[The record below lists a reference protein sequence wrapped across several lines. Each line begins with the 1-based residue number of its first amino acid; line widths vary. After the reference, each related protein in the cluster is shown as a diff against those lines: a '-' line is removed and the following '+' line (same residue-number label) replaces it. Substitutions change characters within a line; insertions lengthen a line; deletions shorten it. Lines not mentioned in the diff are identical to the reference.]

1 MKNSELWRALG
12 RNTIISMVLFGALL
26 GLLWLAEM
34 IFPSMTLLKW
44 HDKWHDPAWV
54 VGIPASIIGVA
65 YILTIRDPHNYTG
78 FYAGIIMSI
87 LLGIQ
92 FILQGGYDSA
102 FLFFLVFIPFQMMSI
117 YKWSRNKEEGGA
129 SFEPKFLDTPRL
141 VMSIAMLVIITAG
154 DYVLSTFALMHDGLT
169 DNMPVKILNG
179 LLISSSFLA
188 NYWLIYRKTDSWIY
202 WFIYSVAGIGLFIIL
217 GNVFS
222 IVLFTFFLV
231 INSMAGLAWIKGTS
245 KENLNWVKIEPA
257 QLMDFLLAKMGGMA
271 KSSVKQLLGQRR
283 VKVGNAIQT
292 RHDFALKKGDVV
304 TVSSGRG
311 NSQLTHPKLKI
322 VYEDDDLIVVN
333 KQPGLLTVA
342 ATPGSSETTAY
353 SILRAYVKKQ
363 NARAGIYVVHRL
375 DRETSGLLVFA
386 RSEELQHYMREYWRE
401 LVTERTYIA
410 LAEGVLKPAEGKITT
425 WLTEDKRNAV
435 VYSSPVDDGGDIAI
449 TNYKT
454 LRSSADGQYSLVE
467 LHLET
472 GRTNQIRVHLAS
484 KGCPVVGDRK
494 YGHGN
499 EYSPI
504 DRLCLHA
511 KVLAFIHPVTE
522 KTVRFESPVPKEFN
536 RVLV

>member
-1 MKNSELWRALG
+1 MIKRKQD
-12 RNTIISMVLFGALL
+12 TVL
-26 GLLWLAEM
+26 
-34 IFPSMTLLKW
+34 K
-44 HDKWHDPAWV
+44 
-54 VGIPASIIGVA
+54 VA
-65 YILTIRDPHNYTG
+65 
-78 FYAGIIMSI
+78 
-87 LLGIQ
+87 
-92 FILQGGYDSA
+92 
-102 FLFFLVFIPFQMMSI
+102 
-117 YKWSRNKEEGGA
+117 EGG
-129 SFEPKFLDTPRL
+129 
-141 VMSIAMLVIITAG
+141 
-154 DYVLSTFALMHDGLT
+154 
-169 DNMPVKILNG
+169 
-179 LLISSSFLA
+179 
-188 NYWLIYRKTDSWIY
+188 
-202 WFIYSVAGIGLFIIL
+202 
-217 GNVFS
+217 
-222 IVLFTFFLV
+222 
-231 INSMAGLAWIKGTS
+231 
-245 KENLNWVKIEPA
+245 
-257 QLMDFLLAKMGGMA
+257 QLMDFLMAKMGGMA
-271 KSSVKQLLGQRR
+271 RSSVKQLLGQRR

-292 RHDFALKKGDVV
+292 RHDFMLKAGDIV

-311 NSQLTHPKLKI
+311 NSQLTHPKLRI

-386 RSEELQHYMREYWRE
+386 RSEELQHYMRQYWRE

-410 LAEGVLKPAEGKITT
+410 LTEGVLSPREGKITT

-454 LRSSADGQYSLVE
+454 LKTTTTPPHPSPQGRESGSRHFSSLEGRSGGVTYSLVE

-499 EYSPI
+499 ESSPI

>member
-1 MKNSELWRALG
+1 ME
-12 RNTIISMVLFGALL
+12 
-26 GLLWLAEM
+26 
-34 IFPSMTLLKW
+34 
-44 HDKWHDPAWV
+44 
-54 VGIPASIIGVA
+54 
-65 YILTIRDPHNYTG
+65 
-78 FYAGIIMSI
+78 
-87 LLGIQ
+87 
-92 FILQGGYDSA
+92 
-102 FLFFLVFIPFQMMSI
+102 FLI
-117 YKWSRNKEEGGA
+117 
-129 SFEPKFLDTPRL
+129 
-141 VMSIAMLVIITAG
+141 
-154 DYVLSTFALMHDGLT
+154 
-169 DNMPVKILNG
+169 
-179 LLISSSFLA
+179 
-188 NYWLIYRKTDSWIY
+188 
-202 WFIYSVAGIGLFIIL
+202 
-217 GNVFS
+217 
-222 IVLFTFFLV
+222 
-231 INSMAGLAWIKGTS
+231 
-245 KENLNWVKIEPA
+245 
-257 QLMDFLLAKMGGMA
+257 AKMGGMT

-283 VKVGNAIQT
+283 VKVGNVVQT
-292 RHDFALKKGDVV
+292 RHDFALKAGDVV

-342 ATPGSSETTAY
+342 ATPGSSETTVM

-386 RSEELQHYMREYWRE
+386 RSEELQHYMRQYWRE

-410 LAEGVLKPAEGKITT
+410 LAEGILEPREGKITT

-449 TNYKT
+449 TNYKV
-454 LRSSADGQYSLVE
+454 LRTAKGDGLEAKGYSLVE

-499 EYSPI
+499 ESSPI

-511 KVLAFIHPVTE
+511 KVLEFIHPVTE
-522 KTVRFESPVPKEFN
+522 KKVRFESPVPKEFN
-536 RVLV
+536 RVLQ

>member
-1 MKNSELWRALG
+1 MIKRKQD
-12 RNTIISMVLFGALL
+12 TVL
-26 GLLWLAEM
+26 
-34 IFPSMTLLKW
+34 K
-44 HDKWHDPAWV
+44 
-54 VGIPASIIGVA
+54 VA
-65 YILTIRDPHNYTG
+65 D
-78 FYAGIIMSI
+78 
-87 LLGIQ
+87 
-92 FILQGGYDSA
+92 GG
-102 FLFFLVFIPFQMMSI
+102 
-117 YKWSRNKEEGGA
+117 
-129 SFEPKFLDTPRL
+129 
-141 VMSIAMLVIITAG
+141 
-154 DYVLSTFALMHDGLT
+154 
-169 DNMPVKILNG
+169 
-179 LLISSSFLA
+179 
-188 NYWLIYRKTDSWIY
+188 
-202 WFIYSVAGIGLFIIL
+202 
-217 GNVFS
+217 
-222 IVLFTFFLV
+222 
-231 INSMAGLAWIKGTS
+231 
-245 KENLNWVKIEPA
+245 
-257 QLMDFLLAKMGGMA
+257 QLMDFLMAKMGGMA
-271 KSSVKQLLGQRR
+271 RSSVKQLLGQRR

-292 RHDFALKKGDVV
+292 RHDFMLKAGDIV

-311 NSQLTHPKLKI
+311 NSQLTHPKLRI

-386 RSEELQHYMREYWRE
+386 RSEELQHYMRQYWRE

-410 LAEGVLKPAEGKITT
+410 LAEGVLSPREGKITT

-449 TNYKT
+449 TNYKVLKT
-454 LRSSADGQYSLVE
+454 TTTPPHPSPQGRESGSRHFSSLEGRSGGVTYSLVE

-499 EYSPI
+499 ESSPI

-522 KTVRFESPVPKEFN
+522 KTIRFESPVPKEFN

>member
-1 MKNSELWRALG
+1 MIKRKQD
-12 RNTIISMVLFGALL
+12 TVL
-26 GLLWLAEM
+26 
-34 IFPSMTLLKW
+34 K
-44 HDKWHDPAWV
+44 
-54 VGIPASIIGVA
+54 VA
-65 YILTIRDPHNYTG
+65 
-78 FYAGIIMSI
+78 
-87 LLGIQ
+87 
-92 FILQGGYDSA
+92 
-102 FLFFLVFIPFQMMSI
+102 
-117 YKWSRNKEEGGA
+117 EGG
-129 SFEPKFLDTPRL
+129 
-141 VMSIAMLVIITAG
+141 
-154 DYVLSTFALMHDGLT
+154 
-169 DNMPVKILNG
+169 
-179 LLISSSFLA
+179 
-188 NYWLIYRKTDSWIY
+188 
-202 WFIYSVAGIGLFIIL
+202 
-217 GNVFS
+217 
-222 IVLFTFFLV
+222 
-231 INSMAGLAWIKGTS
+231 
-245 KENLNWVKIEPA
+245 
-257 QLMDFLLAKMGGMA
+257 QLMDFLMAKMGGMA
-271 KSSVKQLLGQRR
+271 RSSVKQLLGQRR

-292 RHDFALKKGDVV
+292 RHDFMLKAGDIV

-311 NSQLTHPKLKI
+311 NSQLTHPKLRI

-386 RSEELQHYMREYWRE
+386 RSEDLQHYMRQYWRE

-410 LAEGVLKPAEGKITT
+410 LTEGVLSPREGKITT

-454 LRSSADGQYSLVE
+454 LKATTTPPHPSPQGRESGSRHISSLEGRSGGVTYSLVE

-499 EYSPI
+499 ESSPI

-522 KTVRFESPVPKEFN
+522 QTVRFESPVPKEFS

>member
-1 MKNSELWRALG
+1 MIKRKQD
-12 RNTIISMVLFGALL
+12 TVLKV
-26 GLLWLAEM
+26 AEEA
-34 IFPSMTLLKW
+34 P
-44 HDKWHDPAWV
+44 
-54 VGIPASIIGVA
+54 
-65 YILTIRDPHNYTG
+65 
-78 FYAGIIMSI
+78 
-87 LLGIQ
+87 
-92 FILQGGYDSA
+92 
-102 FLFFLVFIPFQMMSI
+102 
-117 YKWSRNKEEGGA
+117 
-129 SFEPKFLDTPRL
+129 
-141 VMSIAMLVIITAG
+141 
-154 DYVLSTFALMHDGLT
+154 
-169 DNMPVKILNG
+169 
-179 LLISSSFLA
+179 
-188 NYWLIYRKTDSWIY
+188 
-202 WFIYSVAGIGLFIIL
+202 
-217 GNVFS
+217 
-222 IVLFTFFLV
+222 
-231 INSMAGLAWIKGTS
+231 
-245 KENLNWVKIEPA
+245 
-257 QLMDFLLAKMGGMA
+257 LMDFLIAKMGGMT

-283 VKVGNAIQT
+283 VKVGNAVQT
-292 RHDFALKKGDVV
+292 HHDFALNAGDVV

-311 NSQLTHPKLKI
+311 NSQLNHPKLKI

-353 SILRAYVKKQ
+353 SILRAYVKRQ
-363 NARAGIYVVHRL
+363 NARAGIFVVHRL

-386 RSEELQHYMREYWRE
+386 RSQELQHYMREYWRE

-410 LAEGVLKPAEGKITT
+410 LAEGVLEPREGKITT

-454 LRSSADGQYSLVE
+454 LRVSQMTNDQLPMTNKCYSLVE

-499 EYSPI
+499 ESSPI

-511 KVLAFIHPVTE
+511 KVLAFIHPATE

-536 RVLV
+536 RPLL

>member
-1 MKNSELWRALG
+1 MSKRKAD
-12 RNTIISMVLFGALL
+12 TVLR
-26 GLLWLAEM
+26 
-34 IFPSMTLLKW
+34 
-44 HDKWHDPAWV
+44 
-54 VGIPASIIGVA
+54 VA
-65 YILTIRDPHNYTG
+65 
-78 FYAGIIMSI
+78 
-87 LLGIQ
+87 
-92 FILQGGYDSA
+92 
-102 FLFFLVFIPFQMMSI
+102 
-117 YKWSRNKEEGGA
+117 
-129 SFEPKFLDTPRL
+129 
-141 VMSIAMLVIITAG
+141 
-154 DYVLSTFALMHDGLT
+154 
-169 DNMPVKILNG
+169 
-179 LLISSSFLA
+179 
-188 NYWLIYRKTDSWIY
+188 
-202 WFIYSVAGIGLFIIL
+202 
-217 GNVFS
+217 
-222 IVLFTFFLV
+222 
-231 INSMAGLAWIKGTS
+231 
-245 KENLNWVKIEPA
+245 EPA
-257 QLMDFLLAKMGGMA
+257 QLMDFLIAKMGGMA
-271 KSSVKQLLGQRR
+271 RSSVKQLLGQRR

-292 RHDFALKKGDVV
+292 RHDFPLKAGDIV

-311 NSQLTHPKLKI
+311 NSQLTHPKLRI

-342 ATPGSSETTAY
+342 ATSGSSETTAY

-386 RSEELQHYMREYWRE
+386 RSEELQHYMRQYWRE

-410 LAEGVLKPAEGKITT
+410 VAEGVLEPQEGKITT

-435 VYSSPVDDGGDIAI
+435 VYSSPMDDGGDIAI

-454 LRSSADGQYSLVE
+454 LRVASNPLTPQYSLVE

-499 EYSPI
+499 ETSPI

-536 RVLV
+536 RFFM

>member
-1 MKNSELWRALG
+1 MIKRKQD
-12 RNTIISMVLFGALL
+12 TVL
-26 GLLWLAEM
+26 
-34 IFPSMTLLKW
+34 K
-44 HDKWHDPAWV
+44 
-54 VGIPASIIGVA
+54 VA
-65 YILTIRDPHNYTG
+65 D
-78 FYAGIIMSI
+78 
-87 LLGIQ
+87 
-92 FILQGGYDSA
+92 GG
-102 FLFFLVFIPFQMMSI
+102 
-117 YKWSRNKEEGGA
+117 
-129 SFEPKFLDTPRL
+129 
-141 VMSIAMLVIITAG
+141 
-154 DYVLSTFALMHDGLT
+154 
-169 DNMPVKILNG
+169 
-179 LLISSSFLA
+179 
-188 NYWLIYRKTDSWIY
+188 
-202 WFIYSVAGIGLFIIL
+202 
-217 GNVFS
+217 
-222 IVLFTFFLV
+222 
-231 INSMAGLAWIKGTS
+231 
-245 KENLNWVKIEPA
+245 
-257 QLMDFLLAKMGGMA
+257 QLMDFLMAKMGGMA
-271 KSSVKQLLGQRR
+271 RSSVKQLLGQRR

-292 RHDFALKKGDVV
+292 RHDFLLKAGDVV

-311 NSQLTHPKLKI
+311 NSQLTHPKLRI

-386 RSEELQHYMREYWRE
+386 RSEELQHYMRQYWRE

-410 LAEGVLKPAEGKITT
+410 LAEGVLEPREGKITT

-454 LRSSADGQYSLVE
+454 LKTSTTPPQPSPQGRESGNKPITSHEGRSGGVVNSLVE

-499 EYSPI
+499 ESSPI

-536 RVLV
+536 RLLV

>member
-1 MKNSELWRALG
+1 MIKRKQD
-12 RNTIISMVLFGALL
+12 TVL
-26 GLLWLAEM
+26 
-34 IFPSMTLLKW
+34 K
-44 HDKWHDPAWV
+44 
-54 VGIPASIIGVA
+54 VA
-65 YILTIRDPHNYTG
+65 
-78 FYAGIIMSI
+78 
-87 LLGIQ
+87 
-92 FILQGGYDSA
+92 
-102 FLFFLVFIPFQMMSI
+102 
-117 YKWSRNKEEGGA
+117 EGG
-129 SFEPKFLDTPRL
+129 
-141 VMSIAMLVIITAG
+141 
-154 DYVLSTFALMHDGLT
+154 
-169 DNMPVKILNG
+169 
-179 LLISSSFLA
+179 
-188 NYWLIYRKTDSWIY
+188 
-202 WFIYSVAGIGLFIIL
+202 
-217 GNVFS
+217 
-222 IVLFTFFLV
+222 
-231 INSMAGLAWIKGTS
+231 
-245 KENLNWVKIEPA
+245 
-257 QLMDFLLAKMGGMA
+257 QLMDFLMAKMGGMA
-271 KSSVKQLLGQRR
+271 RSSVKQLLGQRR

-292 RHDFALKKGDVV
+292 RHDFMLKAGDIV

-311 NSQLTHPKLKI
+311 NSQLTHPKLRI

-386 RSEELQHYMREYWRE
+386 RSEELQHYMRQYWRE

-410 LAEGVLKPAEGKITT
+410 LTEGVLSPREGKITT

-454 LRSSADGQYSLVE
+454 LKTTTTPPHPSPQGRESGSRHFSSLEGRSGGVTYSLVE

-499 EYSPI
+499 ESSPI

-522 KTVRFESPVPKEFN
+522 KTIRFESPVPKEFS

>member
-1 MKNSELWRALG
+1 ME
-12 RNTIISMVLFGALL
+12 F
-26 GLLWLAEM
+26 
-34 IFPSMTLLKW
+34 
-44 HDKWHDPAWV
+44 
-54 VGIPASIIGVA
+54 
-65 YILTIRDPHNYTG
+65 
-78 FYAGIIMSI
+78 
-87 LLGIQ
+87 
-92 FILQGGYDSA
+92 
-102 FLFFLVFIPFQMMSI
+102 
-117 YKWSRNKEEGGA
+117 
-129 SFEPKFLDTPRL
+129 
-141 VMSIAMLVIITAG
+141 
-154 DYVLSTFALMHDGLT
+154 
-169 DNMPVKILNG
+169 
-179 LLISSSFLA
+179 LIS
-188 NYWLIYRKTDSWIY
+188 
-202 WFIYSVAGIGLFIIL
+202 
-217 GNVFS
+217 
-222 IVLFTFFLV
+222 
-231 INSMAGLAWIKGTS
+231 
-245 KENLNWVKIEPA
+245 
-257 QLMDFLLAKMGGMA
+257 KMGGMA

-283 VKVGNAIQT
+283 VKVGNVVQT
-292 RHDFALKKGDVV
+292 RHDFALKAGDIV
-304 TVSSGRG
+304 TISSGRG

-386 RSEELQHYMREYWRE
+386 RSEELQHYMRQYWRE

-410 LAEGVLKPAEGKITT
+410 LAEGILEPREGKITT

-449 TNYKT
+449 TNYKV
-454 LRSSADGQYSLVE
+454 LRTAKGDGLEAKGYSLVE

-499 EYSPI
+499 EFSPI

-511 KVLAFIHPVTE
+511 KVLEFIHPVTE
-522 KTVRFESPVPKEFN
+522 KKVRFESPVPKEFN
-536 RVLV
+536 RVLQ

>member
-1 MKNSELWRALG
+1 MIKRKQD
-12 RNTIISMVLFGALL
+12 TI
-26 GLLWLAEM
+26 
-34 IFPSMTLLKW
+34 LK
-44 HDKWHDPAWV
+44 V
-54 VGIPASIIGVA
+54 
-65 YILTIRDPHNYTG
+65 T
-78 FYAGIIMSI
+78 
-87 LLGIQ
+87 
-92 FILQGGYDSA
+92 
-102 FLFFLVFIPFQMMSI
+102 
-117 YKWSRNKEEGGA
+117 
-129 SFEPKFLDTPRL
+129 
-141 VMSIAMLVIITAG
+141 
-154 DYVLSTFALMHDGLT
+154 
-169 DNMPVKILNG
+169 
-179 LLISSSFLA
+179 
-188 NYWLIYRKTDSWIY
+188 
-202 WFIYSVAGIGLFIIL
+202 
-217 GNVFS
+217 
-222 IVLFTFFLV
+222 
-231 INSMAGLAWIKGTS
+231 
-245 KENLNWVKIEPA
+245 EPA
-257 QLMDFLLAKMGGMA
+257 PLMDFLIAKMGGMA
-271 KSSVKQLLGQRR
+271 RSSVKQLLCQRR
-283 VKVGNAIQT
+283 VKVGNVVQT
-292 RHDFALKKGDVV
+292 RHDFALNSGDVV

-342 ATPGSSETTAY
+342 TTPGSKETTVM

-363 NARAGIYVVHRL
+363 NARANIYVVHRL

-410 LAEGVLKPAEGKITT
+410 LAEGVLEPREGKITT

-449 TNYKT
+449 TNYKV
-454 LRSSADGQYSLVE
+454 LRTTPPLSGEGREGASYSLVE

-536 RVLV
+536 RVLL

>member
-1 MKNSELWRALG
+1 MIKRKAD
-12 RNTIISMVLFGALL
+12 TILKV
-26 GLLWLAEM
+26 AEDGPLM
-34 IFPSMTLLKW
+34 E
-44 HDKWHDPAWV
+44 
-54 VGIPASIIGVA
+54 
-65 YILTIRDPHNYTG
+65 
-78 FYAGIIMSI
+78 
-87 LLGIQ
+87 
-92 FILQGGYDSA
+92 
-102 FLFFLVFIPFQMMSI
+102 FLI
-117 YKWSRNKEEGGA
+117 
-129 SFEPKFLDTPRL
+129 
-141 VMSIAMLVIITAG
+141 
-154 DYVLSTFALMHDGLT
+154 
-169 DNMPVKILNG
+169 
-179 LLISSSFLA
+179 
-188 NYWLIYRKTDSWIY
+188 
-202 WFIYSVAGIGLFIIL
+202 
-217 GNVFS
+217 
-222 IVLFTFFLV
+222 
-231 INSMAGLAWIKGTS
+231 
-245 KENLNWVKIEPA
+245 
-257 QLMDFLLAKMGGMA
+257 AKMGGMA
-271 KSSVKQLLGQRR
+271 RASVKQLLGQRR

-292 RHDFALKKGDVV
+292 RHDFMLKSGDVV

-333 KQPGLLTVA
+333 KQPGLLTVT

-363 NARAGIYVVHRL
+363 NARAGVYVVHRL

-410 LAEGVLKPAEGKITT
+410 LAEGVLNPREGQIKT
-425 WLTEDKRNAV
+425 WFTEDKRNAM
-435 VYSSPVDDGGDIAI
+435 VYSSPVDDGGDLAI

-454 LRSSADGQYSLVE
+454 LRTSADSEYSLVE

-499 EYSPI
+499 ESSPI

-536 RVLV
+536 RVVI

>member
-1 MKNSELWRALG
+1 MIKRKQD
-12 RNTIISMVLFGALL
+12 TVL
-26 GLLWLAEM
+26 
-34 IFPSMTLLKW
+34 K
-44 HDKWHDPAWV
+44 
-54 VGIPASIIGVA
+54 VA
-65 YILTIRDPHNYTG
+65 
-78 FYAGIIMSI
+78 
-87 LLGIQ
+87 
-92 FILQGGYDSA
+92 
-102 FLFFLVFIPFQMMSI
+102 
-117 YKWSRNKEEGGA
+117 
-129 SFEPKFLDTPRL
+129 
-141 VMSIAMLVIITAG
+141 
-154 DYVLSTFALMHDGLT
+154 
-169 DNMPVKILNG
+169 
-179 LLISSSFLA
+179 
-188 NYWLIYRKTDSWIY
+188 
-202 WFIYSVAGIGLFIIL
+202 
-217 GNVFS
+217 
-222 IVLFTFFLV
+222 
-231 INSMAGLAWIKGTS
+231 
-245 KENLNWVKIEPA
+245 EPA
-257 QLMDFLLAKMGGMA
+257 QLMDFLMAKMGGMA

-283 VKVGNAIQT
+283 VKVGNAVQT
-292 RHDFALKKGDVV
+292 RHDFSLHVGDVV
-304 TVSSGRG
+304 TISSGRG

-342 ATPGSSETTAY
+342 TTSGSKETTVM

-363 NARAGIYVVHRL
+363 NARANIYVVHRL

-386 RSEELQHYMREYWRE
+386 RSEELQHYMREYWRD

-410 LAEGVLKPAEGKITT
+410 LTEGVLEPREGKITT

-449 TNYKT
+449 TNYKV
-454 LRSSADGQYSLVE
+454 LRTTPPLSGEGREGAYSLVE

-499 EYSPI
+499 ESSPI

-536 RVLV
+536 RVLQ

>member
-1 MKNSELWRALG
+1 MIKRKQD
-12 RNTIISMVLFGALL
+12 TVL
-26 GLLWLAEM
+26 
-34 IFPSMTLLKW
+34 K
-44 HDKWHDPAWV
+44 
-54 VGIPASIIGVA
+54 VA
-65 YILTIRDPHNYTG
+65 D
-78 FYAGIIMSI
+78 
-87 LLGIQ
+87 
-92 FILQGGYDSA
+92 GG
-102 FLFFLVFIPFQMMSI
+102 
-117 YKWSRNKEEGGA
+117 
-129 SFEPKFLDTPRL
+129 
-141 VMSIAMLVIITAG
+141 
-154 DYVLSTFALMHDGLT
+154 
-169 DNMPVKILNG
+169 
-179 LLISSSFLA
+179 
-188 NYWLIYRKTDSWIY
+188 
-202 WFIYSVAGIGLFIIL
+202 
-217 GNVFS
+217 
-222 IVLFTFFLV
+222 
-231 INSMAGLAWIKGTS
+231 
-245 KENLNWVKIEPA
+245 
-257 QLMDFLLAKMGGMA
+257 QLMDFLMAKMGGMA
-271 KSSVKQLLGQRR
+271 RSSVKQLLGQRR

-292 RHDFALKKGDVV
+292 RHDFMLKAGDIV

-311 NSQLTHPKLKI
+311 NSQLTHPKLRI

-386 RSEELQHYMREYWRE
+386 RSEELQHYMRQYWRE

-410 LAEGVLKPAEGKITT
+410 LTEGVLSPREGKITT

-454 LRSSADGQYSLVE
+454 LKTTTTPPHPSPQGRESGSRHFSSLEGRLGGVTYSLVE

-499 EYSPI
+499 ESSPI

-522 KTVRFESPVPKEFN
+522 KTIRFESPVPKEFN

>member
-1 MKNSELWRALG
+1 
-12 RNTIISMVLFGALL
+12 
-26 GLLWLAEM
+26 
-34 IFPSMTLLKW
+34 
-44 HDKWHDPAWV
+44 
-54 VGIPASIIGVA
+54 
-65 YILTIRDPHNYTG
+65 
-78 FYAGIIMSI
+78 
-87 LLGIQ
+87 
-92 FILQGGYDSA
+92 
-102 FLFFLVFIPFQMMSI
+102 
-117 YKWSRNKEEGGA
+117 
-129 SFEPKFLDTPRL
+129 
-141 VMSIAMLVIITAG
+141 
-154 DYVLSTFALMHDGLT
+154 
-169 DNMPVKILNG
+169 
-179 LLISSSFLA
+179 
-188 NYWLIYRKTDSWIY
+188 
-202 WFIYSVAGIGLFIIL
+202 
-217 GNVFS
+217 
-222 IVLFTFFLV
+222 
-231 INSMAGLAWIKGTS
+231 
-245 KENLNWVKIEPA
+245 
-257 QLMDFLLAKMGGMA
+257 MGGMA

-283 VKVGNAIQT
+283 VKVGNVVQT
-292 RHDFALKKGDVV
+292 RHDFALKAGDIV

-386 RSEELQHYMREYWRE
+386 RSEELQHYMRQYWRE

-410 LAEGVLKPAEGKITT
+410 LAEGILEPREGKITT

-449 TNYKT
+449 TNYKVLKT
-454 LRSSADGQYSLVE
+454 SNSGTSLNSPYLQIVPSGKELSTINYQLVE

-499 EYSPI
+499 ESSPI

-511 KVLAFIHPVTE
+511 KVLEFIHPVTE
-522 KTVRFESPVPKEFN
+522 KKVRFESPVPKEFN
-536 RVLV
+536 RVLQ

>member
-1 MKNSELWRALG
+1 MIKRKQD
-12 RNTIISMVLFGALL
+12 TVLKV
-26 GLLWLAEM
+26 
-34 IFPSMTLLKW
+34 T
-44 HDKWHDPAWV
+44 
-54 VGIPASIIGVA
+54 
-65 YILTIRDPHNYTG
+65 
-78 FYAGIIMSI
+78 
-87 LLGIQ
+87 
-92 FILQGGYDSA
+92 
-102 FLFFLVFIPFQMMSI
+102 
-117 YKWSRNKEEGGA
+117 
-129 SFEPKFLDTPRL
+129 
-141 VMSIAMLVIITAG
+141 
-154 DYVLSTFALMHDGLT
+154 
-169 DNMPVKILNG
+169 
-179 LLISSSFLA
+179 
-188 NYWLIYRKTDSWIY
+188 
-202 WFIYSVAGIGLFIIL
+202 
-217 GNVFS
+217 
-222 IVLFTFFLV
+222 
-231 INSMAGLAWIKGTS
+231 
-245 KENLNWVKIEPA
+245 EPA
-257 QLMDFLLAKMGGMA
+257 QLMDFLMAKMGGMA

-283 VKVGNAIQT
+283 VKVGNAVQT
-292 RHDFALKKGDVV
+292 RHDFALHTGDVV

-342 ATPGSSETTAY
+342 TAPGSKETTVM

-363 NARAGIYVVHRL
+363 NARANIYVVHRL

-410 LAEGVLKPAEGKITT
+410 LTEGVLEPREGKITT

-449 TNYKT
+449 TNYKV
-454 LRSSADGQYSLVE
+454 LRTTPPPYGGGREGAYSLVE

-499 EYSPI
+499 ESSPI

-536 RVLV
+536 RVLQ

>member
-1 MKNSELWRALG
+1 MIKRKADTILKVSEQ
-12 RNTIISMVLFGALL
+12 V
-26 GLLWLAEM
+26 
-34 IFPSMTLLKW
+34 
-44 HDKWHDPAWV
+44 
-54 VGIPASIIGVA
+54 
-65 YILTIRDPHNYTG
+65 
-78 FYAGIIMSI
+78 
-87 LLGIQ
+87 
-92 FILQGGYDSA
+92 
-102 FLFFLVFIPFQMMSI
+102 
-117 YKWSRNKEEGGA
+117 
-129 SFEPKFLDTPRL
+129 
-141 VMSIAMLVIITAG
+141 
-154 DYVLSTFALMHDGLT
+154 ALMEF
-169 DNMPVKILNG
+169 
-179 LLISSSFLA
+179 LIS
-188 NYWLIYRKTDSWIY
+188 
-202 WFIYSVAGIGLFIIL
+202 
-217 GNVFS
+217 
-222 IVLFTFFLV
+222 
-231 INSMAGLAWIKGTS
+231 
-245 KENLNWVKIEPA
+245 
-257 QLMDFLLAKMGGMA
+257 KMGGMA

-283 VKVGNAIQT
+283 VKVGNVVQT
-292 RHDFALKKGDVV
+292 RHDFALKAGDIV

-386 RSEELQHYMREYWRE
+386 RSEELQHYMRQYWRE

-410 LAEGVLKPAEGKITT
+410 LAEGILEPREGKITT

-449 TNYKT
+449 TNYKVLKT
-454 LRSSADGQYSLVE
+454 SNYGTSLNSQLSTINYQLVE

-499 EYSPI
+499 ESSPI

-511 KVLAFIHPVTE
+511 KVLEFIHPVTE
-522 KTVRFESPVPKEFN
+522 KKVRFESPVPKEFN
-536 RVLV
+536 RVLQ

>member
-1 MKNSELWRALG
+1 MIKRKQD
-12 RNTIISMVLFGALL
+12 TVL
-26 GLLWLAEM
+26 
-34 IFPSMTLLKW
+34 K
-44 HDKWHDPAWV
+44 
-54 VGIPASIIGVA
+54 VA
-65 YILTIRDPHNYTG
+65 
-78 FYAGIIMSI
+78 
-87 LLGIQ
+87 
-92 FILQGGYDSA
+92 
-102 FLFFLVFIPFQMMSI
+102 
-117 YKWSRNKEEGGA
+117 EGG
-129 SFEPKFLDTPRL
+129 
-141 VMSIAMLVIITAG
+141 
-154 DYVLSTFALMHDGLT
+154 
-169 DNMPVKILNG
+169 
-179 LLISSSFLA
+179 
-188 NYWLIYRKTDSWIY
+188 
-202 WFIYSVAGIGLFIIL
+202 
-217 GNVFS
+217 
-222 IVLFTFFLV
+222 
-231 INSMAGLAWIKGTS
+231 
-245 KENLNWVKIEPA
+245 
-257 QLMDFLLAKMGGMA
+257 QLMDFLMAKMGGMA
-271 KSSVKQLLGQRR
+271 RSSVKQLLGQRR

-292 RHDFALKKGDVV
+292 RHDFMLKAGDIV

-311 NSQLTHPKLKI
+311 NSQLTHPKLRI

-375 DRETSGLLVFA
+375 DRETSGLVVFA
-386 RSEELQHYMREYWRE
+386 RSEELQHYMRQYWRE

-410 LAEGVLKPAEGKITT
+410 LTEGVLSPREGKITT

-449 TNYKT
+449 TNYKVLKT
-454 LRSSADGQYSLVE
+454 TTTPPHPSPQGRESGSRHFSSLEGRSGGVTYSLVE

-499 EYSPI
+499 ESSPI

-522 KTVRFESPVPKEFN
+522 KTIRFESPVPKEFS

>member
-1 MKNSELWRALG
+1 MIKRKQD
-12 RNTIISMVLFGALL
+12 TVL
-26 GLLWLAEM
+26 
-34 IFPSMTLLKW
+34 K
-44 HDKWHDPAWV
+44 
-54 VGIPASIIGVA
+54 VA
-65 YILTIRDPHNYTG
+65 D
-78 FYAGIIMSI
+78 
-87 LLGIQ
+87 
-92 FILQGGYDSA
+92 GG
-102 FLFFLVFIPFQMMSI
+102 
-117 YKWSRNKEEGGA
+117 
-129 SFEPKFLDTPRL
+129 
-141 VMSIAMLVIITAG
+141 
-154 DYVLSTFALMHDGLT
+154 
-169 DNMPVKILNG
+169 
-179 LLISSSFLA
+179 
-188 NYWLIYRKTDSWIY
+188 
-202 WFIYSVAGIGLFIIL
+202 
-217 GNVFS
+217 
-222 IVLFTFFLV
+222 
-231 INSMAGLAWIKGTS
+231 
-245 KENLNWVKIEPA
+245 
-257 QLMDFLLAKMGGMA
+257 QLMDFLMAKMGGMA
-271 KSSVKQLLGQRR
+271 RSSVKQLLGQRR

-292 RHDFALKKGDVV
+292 RHDFMLKAGDIV

-311 NSQLTHPKLKI
+311 NSQLTHPKLRI

-386 RSEELQHYMREYWRE
+386 RSEELQHYMRQYWRE

-410 LAEGVLKPAEGKITT
+410 LAEGVLSPREGKITT

-454 LRSSADGQYSLVE
+454 LRVSGQNSEFSSQIYSLVE

-499 EYSPI
+499 ESSPI

-522 KTVRFESPVPKEFN
+522 KTIRFESPVPKEFN

>member
-1 MKNSELWRALG
+1 
-12 RNTIISMVLFGALL
+12 
-26 GLLWLAEM
+26 M
-34 IFPSMTLLKW
+34 IRKQDTTLR
-44 HDKWHDPAWV
+44 
-54 VGIPASIIGVA
+54 VA
-65 YILTIRDPHNYTG
+65 
-78 FYAGIIMSI
+78 
-87 LLGIQ
+87 
-92 FILQGGYDSA
+92 
-102 FLFFLVFIPFQMMSI
+102 
-117 YKWSRNKEEGGA
+117 
-129 SFEPKFLDTPRL
+129 
-141 VMSIAMLVIITAG
+141 
-154 DYVLSTFALMHDGLT
+154 
-169 DNMPVKILNG
+169 
-179 LLISSSFLA
+179 
-188 NYWLIYRKTDSWIY
+188 
-202 WFIYSVAGIGLFIIL
+202 
-217 GNVFS
+217 
-222 IVLFTFFLV
+222 
-231 INSMAGLAWIKGTS
+231 
-245 KENLNWVKIEPA
+245 EPA
-257 QLMDFLLAKMGGMA
+257 QLMEFLLSKMGGMA
-271 KSSVKQLLGQRR
+271 RSSVKQLLGQRR
-283 VKVGNAIQT
+283 VKVGNAVQT
-292 RHDFALKKGDVV
+292 RHDFMLRAGDLV

-353 SILRAYVKKQ
+353 SILRAYVKRQ

-386 RSEELQHYMREYWRE
+386 RSEELQRYMREYWRE

-410 LAEGVLKPAEGKITT
+410 LAEGVLEPREGKITT

-449 TNYKT
+449 TNYKV
-454 LRSSADGQYSLVE
+454 LRVSGAENQESGIETQQYSLVE

-511 KVLAFIHPVTE
+511 KILAFIHPVTE

-536 RVLV
+536 RVLM